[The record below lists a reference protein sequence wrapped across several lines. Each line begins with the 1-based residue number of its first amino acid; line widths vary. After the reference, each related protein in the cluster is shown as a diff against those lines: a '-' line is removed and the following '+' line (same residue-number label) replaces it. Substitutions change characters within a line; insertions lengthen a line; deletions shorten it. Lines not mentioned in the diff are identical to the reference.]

1 MCIRDRIPTKN
12 GRTLWLDVA
21 PHYNQPDGELFSADF
36 TAIMES
42 DLDSIEEGL
51 SEAHSK
57 WTEFEQLFRKIH
69 LLALEKRKE
78 KPTLKQ
84 IEYLERILANMP
96 EKEVSEILSNKSV
109 KQLSGDDV
117 KGILDEISEEKK
129 ANIAPSE
136 KQIAL
141 IIRVSDRLGLDLK
154 VVLDDIGLNDLSDL
168 TGGKDGSA
176 SELIDRLLNMDRNSP
191 ATERQVS
198 AIISMTENL
207 EMPIEQA
214 LETVRTESIETITKS
229 DASILIGN
237 LKKTINSKRRAKK

>member
-1 MCIRDRIPTKN
+1 M
-12 GRTLWLDVA
+12 
-21 PHYNQPDGELFSADF
+21 
-36 TAIMES
+36 
-42 DLDSIEEGL
+42 
-51 SEAHSK
+51 
-57 WTEFEQLFRKIH
+57 
-69 LLALEKRKE
+69 
-78 KPTLKQ
+78 
-84 IEYLERILANMP
+84 
-96 EKEVSEILSNKSV
+96 
-109 KQLSGDDV
+109 
-117 KGILDEISEEKK
+117 KGILDEISEERK

-141 IIRVSDRLGLDLK
+141 IIRVSDRLGLELK
-154 VVLDDIGLNDLSDL
+154 AVLEEIGLKDLSEL

-229 DASILIGN
+229 DASTLIGN

>member
-1 MCIRDRIPTKN
+1 M
-12 GRTLWLDVA
+12 
-21 PHYNQPDGELFSADF
+21 
-36 TAIMES
+36 
-42 DLDSIEEGL
+42 DSIEEGL

-96 EKEVSEILSNKSV
+96 DKEVSEILSNKSV

-117 KGILDEISEEKK
+117 KGILDEISEERK

-141 IIRVSDRLGLDLK
+141 IIRVSDRLGLELK
-154 VVLDDIGLNDLSDL
+154 DVLDEIGLNDLSEL

-176 SELIDRLLNMDRNSP
+176 SELIDRLLNLDRNSP

-198 AIISMTENL
+198 AIVSMAENL

-237 LKKTINSKRRAKK
+237 LKKTINSKRRANK

>member
-1 MCIRDRIPTKN
+1 M
-12 GRTLWLDVA
+12 
-21 PHYNQPDGELFSADF
+21 
-36 TAIMES
+36 
-42 DLDSIEEGL
+42 
-51 SEAHSK
+51 
-57 WTEFEQLFRKIH
+57 
-69 LLALEKRKE
+69 EKRKE

-84 IEYLERILANMP
+84 IEYLERILENMP
-96 EKEVSEILSNKSV
+96 DKEVSEILSNKSV

-117 KGILDEISEEKK
+117 KGILDEISVERK

-154 VVLDDIGLNDLSDL
+154 VVLDDIGLNDLSEL

>member
-1 MCIRDRIPTKN
+1 M
-12 GRTLWLDVA
+12 
-21 PHYNQPDGELFSADF
+21 
-36 TAIMES
+36 
-42 DLDSIEEGL
+42 
-51 SEAHSK
+51 
-57 WTEFEQLFRKIH
+57 
-69 LLALEKRKE
+69 
-78 KPTLKQ
+78 
-84 IEYLERILANMP
+84 
-96 EKEVSEILSNKSV
+96 
-109 KQLSGDDV
+109 
-117 KGILDEISEEKK
+117 
-129 ANIAPSE
+129 
-136 KQIAL
+136 
-141 IIRVSDRLGLDLK
+141 K
-154 VVLDDIGLNDLSDL
+154 VVLDEIGLKDLSEL

>member
-1 MCIRDRIPTKN
+1 M
-12 GRTLWLDVA
+12 
-21 PHYNQPDGELFSADF
+21 
-36 TAIMES
+36 
-42 DLDSIEEGL
+42 
-51 SEAHSK
+51 
-57 WTEFEQLFRKIH
+57 
-69 LLALEKRKE
+69 
-78 KPTLKQ
+78 
-84 IEYLERILANMP
+84 
-96 EKEVSEILSNKSV
+96 
-109 KQLSGDDV
+109 

-141 IIRVSDRLGLDLK
+141 IIRVSDRLGLELK
-154 VVLDDIGLNDLSDL
+154 VVLEEIGLKDLSEL

>member
-1 MCIRDRIPTKN
+1 MCIRDR
-12 GRTLWLDVA
+12 
-21 PHYNQPDGELFSADF
+21 
-36 TAIMES
+36 
-42 DLDSIEEGL
+42 
-51 SEAHSK
+51 
-57 WTEFEQLFRKIH
+57 
-69 LLALEKRKE
+69 
-78 KPTLKQ
+78 
-84 IEYLERILANMP
+84 
-96 EKEVSEILSNKSV
+96 
-109 KQLSGDDV
+109 SGDDV
-117 KGILDEISEEKK
+117 KGILDEISEETK

-141 IIRVSDRLGLDLK
+141 IIRVSDRLGLELK
-154 VVLDDIGLNDLSDL
+154 AVLEEIGLKDLSEL

-229 DASILIGN
+229 DASTLIGN

>member
-1 MCIRDRIPTKN
+1 
-12 GRTLWLDVA
+12 
-21 PHYNQPDGELFSADF
+21 
-36 TAIMES
+36 
-42 DLDSIEEGL
+42 
-51 SEAHSK
+51 
-57 WTEFEQLFRKIH
+57 
-69 LLALEKRKE
+69 
-78 KPTLKQ
+78 
-84 IEYLERILANMP
+84 
-96 EKEVSEILSNKSV
+96 
-109 KQLSGDDV
+109 V
-117 KGILDEISEEKK
+117 KGILDEISEERK

-141 IIRVSDRLGLDLK
+141 IIRVSDRLGLELK
-154 VVLDDIGLNDLSDL
+154 VVLDEIGLEDLSEL

-237 LKKTINSKRRAKK
+237 LKKTINSKRRTKK

>member
-1 MCIRDRIPTKN
+1 
-12 GRTLWLDVA
+12 
-21 PHYNQPDGELFSADF
+21 
-36 TAIMES
+36 MES

-51 SEAHSK
+51 SEAHTK
-57 WTEFEQLFRKIH
+57 WTDFEQLFRKIH
-69 LLALEKRKE
+69 VLALEKRKE

-84 IEYLERILANMP
+84 IEYLERILENMP
-96 EKEVSEILSNKSV
+96 DKEVSEILSNKSL

-117 KGILDEISEEKK
+117 KGILDEISEERK

-141 IIRVSDRLGLDLK
+141 IIRVSDRLGLELK
-154 VVLDDIGLNDLSDL
+154 VVLDEIGLKDLSEL

-237 LKKTINSKRRAKK
+237 LKKTINSKRRTKK